1 MTVHLHPKARQR
13 GATLLIALVMLVVM
27 TLLGLASIR
36 STSMQERMGANLYD
50 RSLAFQAVESALREA
65 EARITINTAVTNSAG
80 LYCPP
85 NGVPPS
91 CAAPGPSATESATES
106 ETPSASTT
114 TYIERW
120 KDPATTWASATTW
133 WGSVD
138 DDMKARLGGT
148 SRQPQYI
155 IEYMGMSEDGTGCGQ
170 RGDTSCRG
178 PRYRVTARMPPVDGL
193 PNVILQTN
201 YRP

>member
-1 MTVHLHPKARQR
+1 MTVHLHPGARQR

-178 PRYRVTARMPPVDGL
+178 PRYRVTARMPPIDGL
-193 PNVILQTN
+193 PNVVLQTN